1 MSIYVEKRNGRP
13 TGVWKVEVTVGG
25 NRNVVRTNSYKDALR
40 IEHELMFI
48 GEQSVTRDKIYR
60 MRDLDE
66 DAGSKL
72 WAGQKDGAYAYK
84 RWRTCLA
91 LLGPKTPVI
100 EVRYAALERLQ
111 EALRAQSNYTNK
123 TINRYMM
130 TVSKALRWAW
140 KRELIPGMPP
150 IPRLE
155 EGEGRTEYLRLSEIP
170 LFLSWLR
177 ENERPSTA
185 LCLEI
190 LLVTGMR
197 SGEFL
202 ALKPENIEFDE
213 ADRCTIILEAET
225 TKTNHSRAVPLPSGL
240 GHRLQDLATTGMP
253 DYDLLLRAC
262 HRACAGVGTK
272 DKIGLHGLRHTA
284 ATIMTAKK
292 IPSLT
297 VANLLGHRNVATT
310 QRYAH
315 ATDEALRD
323 ATDIMVLS
331 GNTVPAHG
339 NLRGNEEKPAVEN
352 PVKTMRNKRSMCLQS
367 APFAAR
373 DIPPEG
379 EDP

>member
-13 TGVWKVEVTVGG
+13 TGVWKVEVTVAG
-25 NRNVVRTNSYKDALR
+25 NRKVVRTNSHKDALR
-40 IEHELMFI
+40 IEHELLFI
-48 GEQSVTRDKIYR
+48 GEESVTRDKTYR
-60 MRDLDE
+60 LSNLDE

-72 WAGQKDGAYAYK
+72 WAGQKDGDYAYK

-155 EGEGRTEYLRLSEIP
+155 ETEGRTEYLRLSEIP
-170 LFLSWLR
+170 LFLAWLR

-190 LLVTGMR
+190 LLITGMR
-197 SGEFL
+197 AGEFL
-202 ALKPENIEFDE
+202 LLKPENIEFD
-213 ADRCTIILEAET
+213 ADDKCTIVLEAET
-225 TKTNHSRAVPLPSGL
+225 TKTNHSRIVPLPTGL
-240 GHRLQDLATTGMP
+240 GHRLQELAASGMP

-262 HRACAGVGTK
+262 HRACVQVGTK
-272 DKIGLHGLRHTA
+272 DYIGLHGLRHTA

-292 IPSLT
+292 VPSLT
-297 VANLLGHRNVATT
+297 VAKLLGHRNVATT

-315 ATDEALRD
+315 ATDEALRE
-323 ATDIMVLS
+323 ATDIMVIS
-331 GNTVPAHG
+331 G
-339 NLRGNEEKPAVEN
+339 NLRGNEEKPAVET
-352 PVKTMRNKRSMCLQS
+352 PVKSIRTKRSTGLQS

>member
-13 TGVWKVEVTVGG
+13 TGVWKVEVTVAG
-25 NRNVVRTNSYKDALR
+25 NRKVVRTNSYKEALR
-40 IEHELMFI
+40 IEHELLFI
-48 GEQSVTRDKIYR
+48 GEQSVSRDKTYR
-60 MRDLDE
+60 LCNLEE
-66 DAGSKL
+66 DAGLKL
-72 WAGQKDGAYAYK
+72 WAGQKDGDYAYK

-91 LLGPKTPVI
+91 LLGPSTPVV

-150 IPRLE
+150 IPKLE
-155 EGEGRTEYLRLSEIP
+155 EGEGRIEYLRLAEIP
-170 LFLSWLR
+170 LFLAWLR
-177 ENERPSTA
+177 EHERPSTA

-190 LLVTGMR
+190 LLITGMR
-197 SGEFL
+197 AGEFL
-202 ALKPENIEFDE
+202 SLKPENIEFD
-213 ADRCTIILEAET
+213 ADDKCTIVLEAET
-225 TKTNHSRAVPLPSGL
+225 TKTNHSRLVPLPSGL
-240 GHRLQDLATTGMP
+240 GHRLQSLAASGMP

-272 DKIGLHGLRHTA
+272 DDIGLHGLRHTA

-292 IPSLT
+292 VPSLT
-297 VANLLGHRNVATT
+297 VAKLLGHRNLATT

-323 ATDIMVLS
+323 ATEVMVIS
-331 GNTVPAHG
+331 G
-339 NLRGNEEKPAVEN
+339 NLRGSEGKPAVET
-352 PVKTMRNKRSMCLQS
+352 PVKSVRTKRSKFLQS